1 MGKLVPGE
9 NFLNKIYC
17 TARGVVG
24 ALHITI
30 VVACVQFVSG
40 FQSICTQNLSAEV
53 DLSGLNVFMYYGPTV
68 FKKIFHTQGSFCSIN
83 MLFPATIEKMVF
95 LHYMLICFEVH
106 RSCLQPCWELK
117 YQKKM
122 PSFVLVTH
130 SAGLKVWP
138 CKLPEHISCSS
149 ASFPERHSKTCHSM
163 PMDLINLARLCA
175 LWTEL
180 AAQPFCSLQRLE

>member
-1 MGKLVPGE
+1 M
-9 NFLNKIYC
+9 LNKIYC

-40 FQSICTQNLSAEV
+40 FHSICTQNFECGSRPVRFERFHVLRSDCLQEDFSHSRLLLQYQNAISCYHRKEGFSTLHA
-53 DLSGLNVFMYYGPTV
+53 DL
-68 FKKIFHTQGSFCSIN
+68 
-83 MLFPATIEKMVF
+83 
-95 LHYMLICFEVH
+95 FEVH
-106 RSCLQPCWELK
+106 RSCLQPCGELK

-122 PSFVLVTH
+122 HSFVLATH

-163 PMDLINLARLCA
+163 PMDLCDLARLCA

-180 AAQPFCSLQRLE
+180 AAQPFCSPQRLE